1 MLNGFSGRFRVV
13 PCWVFLLKEYPEYLE
28 KLPHLSE
35 YKNTTRQPYQVDRDQ
50 KTLASQDLLYNLF
63 I

>member
-1 MLNGFSGRFRVV
+1 M

-28 KLPHLSE
+28 TLPFLSE
-35 YKNTTRQPYQVDRDQ
+35 YKNTTRHPYQVERDQ